1 MSLNQLNAPPS
12 SSRTFQ
18 RYQRHDLKHPGLVDL
33 IVTKQNKLPCFID
46 RSLLESQELIQ
57 KFNESI
63 NMTTMPKGLG
73 SIILHLS
80 LLGEALKL
88 APKIFKHLEMN
99 LE

>member
-1 MSLNQLNAPPS
+1 MQPS
-12 SSRTFQ
+12 SSRTSQ
-18 RYQRHDLKHPGLVDL
+18 RYDLKAPWFGGSHSYK
-33 IVTKQNKLPCFID
+33 TKQNKLPCFID
-46 RSLLESQELIQ
+46 TSLLESQELIQ